1 MEWGKYEWRMRHVTY
16 RLTNIQSKCYLNR
29 YIDLVQRYRRNW
41 GAARNHWYR
50 RGYKMKRDPKCENN
64 KVQ

>member
-1 MEWGKYEWRMRHVTY
+1 MYEGRNRHRTY